1 MIATFSA
8 AAYHAISATSS
19 LQVAGAKLKP
29 SRNPDSAPGNWYID
43 TACIDCGA
51 SRHVAPKLIVARN
64 GKSVF
69 ARQPTTVE
77 EQLGAWRAVLVCPTA
92 SVRSETKQPRPKAP
106 IFPQELTEGVWR
118 CGFNARS
125 SFGAHSYFARRPSG
139 NLLVDSPRFA
149 TELVHW
155 FEDAGGIAHI
165 LLSHQDDVADADK
178 YAARFGAHVWIHHDD
193 RSAAPYATD
202 HLEGESAR
210 TIAPGLVAIPV
221 PGHTRGSVVYLLDDR
236 VLFAG
241 DSLAW
246 SMGEQDLVAFRDAC
260 WYSWSA
266 LTASLGKLADYRFE
280 WLLPGHGWP
289 VRLSAEEMNARLRA
303 LVSRMRSG

>member
-1 MIATFSA
+1 MRMKRT
-8 AAYHAISATSS
+8 
-19 LQVAGAKLKP
+19 
-29 SRNPDSAPGNWYID
+29 RNPDSASGDWYID

-51 SRHVAPKLIVARN
+51 SRHVAPDLIVERN

-69 ARQPTTVE
+69 VRQPVTSD
-77 EQLGAWRAVLVCPTA
+77 EQLAAWRAVLVCPTA
-92 SVRSETKQPRPKAP
+92 SVRSETKQPRPGAT
-106 IFPQELTEGVWR
+106 IFPQEMTAGVWR

-125 SFGAHSYFARRPSG
+125 SFGAHSYFVKRPGG
-139 NLLVDSPRFA
+139 NLLVDSPRHA
-149 TELVHW
+149 TELVTW
-155 FEDAGGIAHI
+155 FDDAGGIAHV
-165 LLSHQDDVADADK
+165 LLSHQDDVADAEK
-178 YAARFGAHVWIHHDD
+178 YAQRFGARVWIHHHD

-202 HLEGESAR
+202 FLEGESAR
-210 TIAPGLVAIPV
+210 TIVPGVVAIPV

-246 SMGEQDLVAFRDAC
+246 SMREQDLVAFRDAC

-266 LTASLGKLADYRFE
+266 LGESLAKLADYRFE

-289 VRLSAEEMNARLRA
+289 VHLVEDEMKARLRA
-303 LVSRMRSG
+303 LVARMRGD

>member
-1 MIATFSA
+1 
-8 AAYHAISATSS
+8 
-19 LQVAGAKLKP
+19 VKP
-29 SRNPDSAPGNWYID
+29 TRNADSAPGDWYID

-51 SRHVAPKLIVARN
+51 SRHVAPNLIVERH

-69 ARQPTTVE
+69 ARQPTTSE
-77 EQLGAWRAVLVCPTA
+77 EQLAAWRAVLVCPTA
-92 SVRSETKQPRPKAP
+92 SVRSETRQPRPQAT
-106 IFPQELTEGVWR
+106 IFPQEITDGVWR

-125 SFGAHSYFARRPSG
+125 SFGAHSYFVARPSG
-139 NLLVDSPRFA
+139 NLLVDSPRHA
-149 TELVHW
+149 TELVKW
-155 FEDAGGIAHI
+155 FDDAGGIAHI
-165 LLSHQDDVADADK
+165 LLSHQDDVADARK
-178 YAARFGAHVWIHHDD
+178 YANRFGARVWIHHDD

-202 HLEGESAR
+202 LLEGES
-210 TIAPGLVAIPV
+210 THKIAPGLIAIPV

-246 SMGEQDLVAFRDAC
+246 SVREQDLVAFRDAC

-266 LTASLGKLADYRFE
+266 LTTSLAKLADYRFE

-289 VRLSAEEMNARLRA
+289 AHLDPGEMNSRLRA
-303 LVSRMRSG
+303 LVTRMREA

>member
-1 MIATFSA
+1 M
-8 AAYHAISATSS
+8 
-19 LQVAGAKLKP
+19 KP
-29 SRNPDSAPGNWYID
+29 NRNPDSAPGDWYVD

-51 SRHVAPKLIVARN
+51 SRHVALNLIVERN

-69 ARQPTTVE
+69 ARQPTTPE
-77 EQLGAWRAVLVCPTA
+77 ERLAAWRAVLVCPTS
-92 SVRSETKQPRPKAP
+92 SVRSETKQLRPQAT
-106 IFPQELTEGVWR
+106 IFPQEITEGVWR

-125 SFGAHSYFARRPSG
+125 SFGAHSYFVRRPSG

-149 TELVHW
+149 TELVKW
-155 FEDAGGIAHI
+155 IKDSGGVAHI
-165 LLSHQDDVADADK
+165 LLSHQDDVADAGK
-178 YAARFGAHVWIHHDD
+178 YAERFGARVWIHHDD

-202 HLEGESAR
+202 LLEGKSAR
-210 TIAPGLVAIPV
+210 TIAPGLIAIPV
-221 PGHTRGSVVYLLDDR
+221 PGHTRGSAAYLVDDR

-246 SMGEQDLVAFRDAC
+246 STREQDLVAFRDVC

-266 LTASLGKLADYRFE
+266 LTESLAKLADYRFE

-289 VRLSAEEMNARLRA
+289 AHLAPEEMNARLRA
-303 LVSRMRSG
+303 LVSRMRES